1 MIFNP
6 GMNVVNE
13 RYNIEGL
20 LGRGGFGEVY
30 KARDNQLDRVVALKV
45 IQRNP
50 AGSSGDTFFDYE
62 TRFKQEAVV
71 GAKINN
77 DHVIRVYDVAQ
88 HSADITV
95 LILEFAEN
103 GSLTTRIAQKP
114 LSPSEAI
121 EIAAQICKGLA
132 AIHLPP
138 LNGVHRD
145 IKPSNILFD
154 SLNRAKVADLGL
166 VQMYGF
172 TAARSL
178 GEGGKH
184 PGTPMYMSPEQE
196 QETGY
201 LTPASDIYA
210 MGCVLFEMLT
220 QRVYQQLPRGAR
232 VSSIIPDVPPALEA
246 VVEQALAVDPAQRFQ
261 DAEVMRQALERC
273 RTEPVK
279 EKEKAPVVEPG
290 VFIFAGGVKVRTPD
304 AWAEAADRNWADA
317 ASRLARGA
325 VEQWL
330 TEINRQDLTAQVAEI
345 RKKQGD
351 ADIALEQVL
360 HLFLPSLEQPRLRLD
375 TELLDFGAL
384 EHGARRTLKVSL
396 SNYGRGLL
404 YGQVTA
410 AVPWLR
416 GPRGTFKCRGG
427 QTISLDFGVDSASLG
442 EGNIV
447 TDAAAEVQSNGGQAM
462 LKAQAN
468 ITWAPDLTLSAT
480 SFNFGEYLVGE
491 SPELRQQSLVLKN
504 NGGGILEGAV
514 DTEAEWLAVSP
525 RSLRLDNNQEETV
538 QVSADP
544 SRLEKMDTYQADIR
558 VRAGDLTRTLTA
570 RIKHIAPE
578 FKSDVR
584 WRAWGLYLAAV
595 VVAWLGSAFSTTFG
609 LFHLLFPITKLESWQ
624 LILLVGWPLL
634 GLVVVT
640 LPAIRRPV
648 EQLDAIEDFYH
659 RASLEVEVV
668 GRRGNIVRQFLF
680 GLIIPIVFVT
690 SWLRMRN
697 MEVSVDPLML
707 AMLGACLL
715 FGILLLAPH
724 WAGRQFS
731 ALDRWLALPR
741 ILLMGLATLC
751 SYMLLVSAPPLATR
765 AFGPDTTL
773 AGDVAIFALGMLLYA
788 DYLTGLPMRL
798 QWLWERIKS
807 ALPVFILLGLFFLLT
822 RGLLYPGQADSLTG
836 HYAEQVML
844 GYYSYGAGWWRD
856 LLFLA
861 GTFIL
866 LWVGLWFD
874 TTRGANVRVA
884 SRAAIAAWL
893 VGSLAGLLGLFVLR
907 SLIRIFGWYGSGTST
922 LGWLGIGVTLT
933 LAAAGLWMLQ
943 SRRAWLK
950 QTGDRVAA
958 AVTMLAQKLPGAASR
973 AADAMANVAQQS
985 GLGDVANIRP
995 SGQVTARL
1003 KVGADRAA
1011 SVMARSDLKDY
1022 LNGQIAI
1029 PFSAALAALVTI
1041 LFSAPTV
1048 YRFLAAIFGLLTRI
1062 GSLVLVLL
1070 ILAALVAAV
1079 FMIMRNANRR

>member
-88 HSADITV
+88 HSADITA

-103 GSLTTRIAQKP
+103 GSLTTRIAQKL

-121 EIAAQICKGLA
+121 EIATQICKGLA

-232 VSSIIPDVPPALEA
+232 VSSIVPDVPPALEA

-375 TELLDFGAL
+375 TELLDFGTL

-396 SNYGRGLL
+396 ANYGRGLL

-416 GPRGTFKCRGG
+416 GPRSTFKCRGG

-442 EGNIV
+442 EGNIA
-447 TDAAAEVQSNGGQAM
+447 TDVAAEVQSNGGQAV

-504 NGGGILEGAV
+504 NGGGILEGTV

-525 RSLRLDNNQEETV
+525 RSFRLANNQEETV

-584 WRAWGLYLAAV
+584 WRAWGLYLAAMV
-595 VVAWLGSAFSTTFG
+595 FAWIGLAFTTAFASTWLRSSRT
-609 LFHLLFPITKLESWQ
+609 PPEIWQ
-624 LILLVGWPLL
+624 LVLLAAWPLL
-634 GLVVVT
+634 GLVIVL
-640 LPAIRRPV
+640 LPARRTVP
-648 EQLDAIEDFYH
+648 QLDTIEDFYH
-659 RASLEVEVV
+659 RASLEAEVV
-668 GRRGNIVRQFLF
+668 GRRADIVRQVLF
-680 GLIIPIVFVT
+680 GLIVPAVLAIAL
-690 SWLRMRN
+690 LRAG
-697 MEVSVDPLML
+697 SVRSMIAPFTLTL
-707 AMLGACLL
+707 LGACLL

-741 ILLMGLATLC
+741 VVLMGIVTLGL
-751 SYMLLVSAPPLATR
+751 YALLVNPLVLA
-765 AFGPDTTL
+765 AYSFDPGTTL
-773 AGDVAIFALGMLLYA
+773 PTAAAVVAFGMLLYA

-798 QWLWERIKS
+798 QWLWERVKP

-933 LAAAGLWMLQ
+933 LAAAGLWMLR

-958 AVTMLAQKLPGAASR
+958 GISRLAQKLPGAASR

-1022 LNGQIAI
+1022 LNGQTAI

>member
-50 AGSSGDTFFDYE
+50 AGSSGDTYFDYE

-88 HSADITV
+88 HGADITA

-114 LSPSEAI
+114 LPPSEAI
-121 EIAAQICKGLA
+121 EIATQICKGLA

-172 TAARSL
+172 TAARSI

-220 QRVYQQLPRGAR
+220 QRVYQQLPRGTR
-232 VSSIIPDVPPALEA
+232 VSSVVPDVPPALEA

-273 RTEPVK
+273 RSEPVK
-279 EKEKAPVVEPG
+279 EREKAPVMEPG
-290 VFIFAGGVKVRTPD
+290 VFVFASGVKVRTPD

-317 ASRLARGA
+317 ASRLTRGA

-375 TELLDFGAL
+375 TELLDFGSL
-384 EHGARRTLKVSL
+384 EHGARRTFKVSL

-427 QTISLDFGVDSASLG
+427 QTISLDFGLDSASLG

-447 TDAAAEVQSNGGQAM
+447 TDAAAEVQSNGGQAT

-468 ITWAPDLTLSAT
+468 ITWAPDLMLSAT
-480 SFNFGEYLVGE
+480 NFNFGEYLVGE

-514 DTEAEWLAVSP
+514 ETEAEWLAVSP
-525 RSLRLDNNQEETV
+525 RSFRLANNQEETI

-584 WRAWGLYLAAV
+584 WRAWALYLAAMV
-595 VVAWLGSAFSTTFG
+595 FAWIGLAFSTTFG
-609 LFHLLFPITKLESWQ
+609 LFHLLLPITKLESWQ

-634 GLVVVT
+634 GLVVVM
-640 LPAIRRPV
+640 LPGIRRLV
-648 EQLDAIEDFYH
+648 AQLDAIEDFYH
-659 RASLEVEVV
+659 RASLEVEGV
-668 GRRGNIVRQFLF
+668 GRRGDIVRQFLF
-680 GLIIPIVFVT
+680 GLIIPIVFGI
-690 SWLRMRN
+690 SWLRMQN
-697 MEVSVDPLML
+697 MEVTVDPLML
-707 AMLGACLL
+707 AMLGGCLL

-724 WAGRQFS
+724 WAGRQFG

-741 ILLMGLATLC
+741 VLLMGLTTLS
-751 SYMLLVSAPPLATR
+751 SYMLVVSAPLLAAR
-765 AFGPDTTL
+765 NFGSDTTL
-773 AGDVAIFALGMLLYA
+773 AGYIAVFALGMLLYA

-798 QWLWERIKS
+798 QWLWERVKP
-807 ALPVFILLGLFFLLT
+807 ALPVFILLGLFFLLA
-822 RGLLYPGQADSLTG
+822 RGLLYPGRLDSLAG
-836 HYAEQVML
+836 HYAEQVIL
-844 GYYSYGAGWWRD
+844 SYGNSGVDWWRD
-856 LLFLA
+856 LLYLA
-861 GTFIL
+861 GMFIL

-874 TTRGANVRVA
+874 TTRGAAVRVS
-884 SRAAIAAWL
+884 SRATVAAWL
-893 VGSLAGLLGLFVLR
+893 IGSFAGLFGLLIFR
-907 SLIRIFGWYGSGTST
+907 SLIHLSGWNGSSMST
-922 LGWLGIGVTLT
+922 VGWLSIGVALA
-933 LAAAGLWMLQ
+933 LAAAGLWMLR

-950 QTGDRVAA
+950 QSSDRVAA
-958 AVTMLAQKLPGAASR
+958 AVATLGQKLPGAASR

-985 GLGDVANIRP
+985 GLSDVVSLRP
-995 SGQVTARL
+995 SVQMTARL
-1003 KVGADRAA
+1003 RESADRAA
-1011 SVMARSDLKDY
+1011 SVMARSDLRDY
-1022 LNGQIAI
+1022 LNGQTVI
-1029 PFSAALAALVTI
+1029 PLSAALAALVAI

-1048 YRFLAAIFGLLTRI
+1048 YGLLAALFGLLTRI
-1062 GSLVLVLL
+1062 GSALLALL
-1070 ILAALVAAV
+1070 IVAALVAAV
-1079 FMIMRNANRR
+1079 FVIMRNANRR